1 MLYARPHAND
11 RAQHSTPACGS
22 RMATCQRSATLTVK
36 PVADRIGSIPHTET
50 IRGMT
55 YITYH

>member
-22 RMATCQRSATLTVK
+22 RMATCQRSVTLTVK
-36 PVADRIGSIPHTET
+36 PVADRIGSILDTSKT
-50 IRGMT
+50 VG
-55 YITYH
+55 